1 MRRQSGWIAGQLNV
15 TNDRSTPPLTQA
27 PEAGEAAAVRYV
39 LVAKGPNGTLGE
51 QAPALVGGSLLS
63 AALYLDDKNAL
74 AQHGQ
79 NRTEQGGSLVKGS
92 RQTIE
97 QK

>member
-39 LVAKGPNGTLGE
+39 LVAKDLTGLWE
-51 QAPALVGGSLLS
+51 SKLLRWS
-63 AALYLDDKNAL
+63 VAAFCLPPFTWTTKM
-74 AQHGQ
+74 H
-79 NRTEQGGSLVKGS
+79 
-92 RQTIE
+92 
-97 QK
+97 